1 MVKIFNNNREIVNHP
16 TMLGLYPNKCYILIN
31 VEQDSTFGYKG
42 ELAVIADIEDTD
54 KREYIDALKYAKS
67 ISKTAIYADDTYPS
81 DGDFGVV

>member
-1 MVKIFNNNREIVNHP
+1 M
-16 TMLGLYPNKCYILIN
+16 G
-31 VEQDSTFGYKG
+31 
-42 ELAVIADIEDTD
+42 LAVIADIEDTD